1 MKITAEYRAD
11 IKIPELYIIY
21 AYKVKSG
28 QDSVDLHS
36 EFIILKNH
44 NSISHIF
51 DMTISY
57 WGQTHGNWWEDPH
70 YIEGIR
76 PLGVKYVLEIL
87 MVAVQVFSNV
97 WGKYVVYLFS

>member
-1 MKITAEYRAD
+1 
-11 IKIPELYIIY
+11 
-21 AYKVKSG
+21 
-28 QDSVDLHS
+28 
-36 EFIILKNH
+36 
-44 NSISHIF
+44 
-51 DMTISY
+51 MTISY